1 MKALCLLL
9 SVLFFSAYNTTMA
22 QIAGCPDLQATNY
35 NPSATINDGSCLY
48 DPVSITP
55 TASFSLS
62 AEIKETSG
70 LIEWDNHLWSHNDDT
85 DTNLYTL
92 DTTNGT
98 ISQVYAL
105 NGVANMDWEEIS
117 QDDNYLYVGD
127 FGNNASGN
135 RKDLHIVMIEKN
147 SLLSNTPL
155 IETIYFSYADQTDF
169 AAAGNNHTDFDCEA
183 FIVSDD
189 SIFLFTKQ
197 WISQKTSIYSFPK
210 VPGTYIAKLNT
221 TYNVGGLITGAT
233 FLPSSKLIALSGY
246 STALQPFIYL
256 LYDFKSSD
264 YFSGNKRKI
273 SLSLPFHQVE
283 GIATTNGLKY
293 YISNEY
299 FSQPPYIT
307 IPQKLHILDLSN
319 FLGDYISD
327 LYNPVTTQSL
337 NKDIIF
343 PNPTSDFINLKTE
356 KYFLPVTY
364 RIMNQ
369 SGNMVLTGKLN
380 SENTGIN
387 ISGLSSGVYI
397 LEIEKDK
404 IQSFKVIRK

>member
-1 MKALCLLL
+1 
-9 SVLFFSAYNTTMA
+9 MA

-85 DTNLYTL
+85 DINLYTL
-92 DTTNGT
+92 DTTNCT

-105 NGVANMDWEEIS
+105 NGVENMDWEEIS
-117 QDDNYLYVGD
+117 QDDNYVYVGD

-135 RKDLHIVMIEKN
+135 RKDLHILRIEKN

-169 AAAGNNHTDFDCEA
+169 TPAGNNNTDFDCEA
-183 FIVSDD
+183 FIISGD

-210 VPGTYIAKLNT
+210 VPGTYIAKLNS

-233 FLPSSKLIALSGY
+233 LLPSRKLIALSGY

-273 SLSLPFHQVE
+273 SVSLPFHQVE

-319 FLGDYISD
+319 FLGDYIND

-343 PNPTSDFINLKTE
+343 PNPSSDFINLKTE

-369 SGNMVLTGKLN
+369 SGNMVMTGKLN